1 MAENRAAVTNLPDNR
16 ARAACGRRRRLKRD
30 LHGWLFSCWPFVGFL
45 LFSGVPFVISIVLSF
60 GELHSFNLAEYEFVG
75 WDNYKWVLFGEET
88 DGVRRYEFWHAVRQ
102 TLYFCLSI
110 PLNLVLSLGIA
121 LLLTRHVKG
130 TKAFRTILFIPNVC
144 SIVGV
149 SMMWKFVFDPT
160 YGIVNSWI
168 RMCGGEA
175 IRFFDDADWFMPIII
190 LTTTWSAGAG
200 SLLFQA
206 ALENVNQS
214 LVEAAEIDGAGKAK
228 ILFHVILPA
237 ISPTIFYVV
246 VMNTIGGLQC
256 MGQMQIIT
264 NNGRTP
270 IDADGYS
277 ASLSAV
283 YLIYWMG
290 FNDTF
295 TYGLGMAS
303 AAAWVLTLIIVC
315 FTRVN
320 FWLSKYWVHDET

>member
-1 MAENRAAVTNLPDNR
+1 MIEDLTDASLSYKRKKPVDQ
-16 ARAACGRRRRLKRD
+16 RRKRLKQD
-30 LHGWLFSCWPFVGFL
+30 LRGWLFSCWPFVGFL
-45 LFSGVPFVISIVLSF
+45 FFSGVPFVISLILSF

-75 WDNYKWVLFGEET
+75 FDNYKWVLFGEEV

-102 TLYFCLSI
+102 TLYFCISV

-130 TKAFRTILFIPNVC
+130 TKLFRTIFFIPNVC
-144 SIVGV
+144 SIVAV

-160 YGIVNSWI
+160 YGVVNSWI
-168 RMCGGEA
+168 QMFGGNP
-175 IRFFDDADWFMPIII
+175 IDFFNEPDWFMPNII

-214 LVEAAEIDGAGKAK
+214 LIEAAELDGAGKAK

-256 MGQMQIIT
+256 MGQMQVIT

-270 IDADGYS
+270 IDSNGYS

-295 TYGLGMAS
+295 TYGLGVAS
-303 AAAWVLTLIIVC
+303 AAAWVLTLLIVC

-320 FWLSKYWVHDET
+320 FWLSKYWVHDES

>member
-16 ARAACGRRRRLKRD
+16 ARAARGRRRRLKRD